1 MESTQNSLL
10 NCLLY
15 YQLTMIN
22 THHVA
27 SKTLTGIKIAHMKT
41 QHKTYIICT
50 GVVLVVS
57 PAAIVL
63 ARFLLG
69 VYIKH
74 TQNIKLTQRERYSA
88 VRRPYLFRYQS
99 EDTWSIMALIFENES
114 YVQAY
119 KGHFDNKTT
128 IKIISVWWYL
138 SHEIYGKNN

>member
-63 ARFLLG
+63 SMVPACG
-69 VYIKH
+69 IHKAYTKH
-74 TQNIKLTQRERYSA
+74 KTYPEGEILCS
-88 VRRPYLFRYQS
+88 LS
-99 EDTWSIMALIFENES
+99 SIIFS
-114 YVQAY
+114 V
-119 KGHFDNKTT
+119 
-128 IKIISVWWYL
+128 ISL
-138 SHEIYGKNN
+138 RTRDL